1 MPLDKAP
8 KATDQAELLCEIKD
22 GVAVVILNRP
32 EVMNALNESLG
43 DALSQTLHA
52 LEFDTAIRCVVI
64 TGKGPGFMAGGDV
77 GLFGTSLSMD
87 TPERQALFHRFIQ
100 KIHPSILAIRRMP
113 KPVIASI
120 NGATAGFGM
129 SLMMACDLALCVKSS
144 FFTMAYAQMGLS
156 PDGGSTFFLPRLV
169 GARKAMELALLSER
183 LSSDEALGLGLV
195 NKVVEDGALM
205 EETWK
210 WATRLASGP
219 TAAYAETKRLIM
231 TSFESDLT
239 VQLQKE
245 EIGFAKSTTTKD
257 FPEAASAFLA
267 KRAPNFKG
275 Q

>member
-1 MPLDKAP
+1 MPLKNP
-8 KATDQAELLCEIKD
+8 QEATESSELLCEIKD
-22 GVAVVILNRP
+22 GVAVLTLNRP

-43 DALSQTLHA
+43 AALSRTLHT
-52 LEFDTAIRCVVI
+52 LEFDHAIRCVVI

-77 GLFGTSLSMD
+77 GLFGRSLAME
-87 TPERQALFHRFIQ
+87 TPQRQALFHSFIQ
-100 KIHPSILAIRRMP
+100 AMHPSIVAIRRMP

-129 SLMMACDLALCVKSS
+129 SLMMACDLALCTKSS

-156 PDGGSTFFLPRLV
+156 PDGGGTFFLPRLV

-183 LSSDEALGLGLV
+183 ITSEEALRLGLV
-195 NKVVEDGALM
+195 NKVVEDESLSL
-205 EETWK
+205 ETWK
-210 WATRLASGP
+210 MSDRLARGP

-231 TSFESDLT
+231 TSFECELP

-245 EIGFAKSTTTKD
+245 EIAFAKSTTSHD
-257 FPEAASAFLA
+257 FCEAASAFLA
-267 KRAPNFKG
+267 KRSPNFTG